1 MDRSFG
7 PPLGFSPGSDLAG
20 PSGLSP
26 HRAYNFTI
34 CGQENAAAQF
44 PVSPT
49 RLLRQGFVG
58 QAHTPM
64 PRRPCSRVEIP
75 QPSIPAFAFCLFS
88 FLLFPTHAAAEL
100 IHSMAM
106 KGKVLV
112 ITSSNNQTAYLP
124 VSRLLRIETVPA
136 SVATGVSVITLV
148 FERFQVTLETG
159 PGAETKV
166 AQDLYERL
174 VPADDRDLTYL
185 RPDSENGVND
195 IQFAPF

>member
-1 MDRSFG
+1 
-7 PPLGFSPGSDLAG
+7 
-20 PSGLSP
+20 
-26 HRAYNFTI
+26 
-34 CGQENAAAQF
+34 
-44 PVSPT
+44 
-49 RLLRQGFVG
+49 
-58 QAHTPM
+58 
-64 PRRPCSRVEIP
+64 
-75 QPSIPAFAFCLFS
+75 
-88 FLLFPTHAAAEL
+88 
-100 IHSMAM
+100 MAM